1 MTPGVPVPTLLK
13 LATII
18 LVAVAC
24 ALASADPARAGSLPS
39 ASAAYAR
46 GDYVTAAKQLE
57 PLAAAGNAWAQG
69 LLGFMYEYGRGVP
82 QDYVC
87 AAGWYTRAAEQ
98 GDPAAQHL
106 LGILY
111 EKGYGVPKDVVLSYM
126 WLNLAAARAG
136 RAERDAYTRL
146 RNAVATKMSRVQ
158 LALAQQ
164 LASEWFPK
172 RER

>member
-1 MTPGVPVPTLLK
+1 MRHGNNRSLLK
-13 LATII
+13 VATII

-24 ALASADPARAGSLPS
+24 VLGSADATRAGSLSS

-87 AAGWYTRAAEQ
+87 AAGWYTRAAAQ

-106 LGILY
+106 LGLLY
-111 EKGYGVPKDVVLSYM
+111 DKGLGVPRDVVLSYM
-126 WLNLAAARAG
+126 WLDLAAARAG
-136 RAERDAYTRL
+136 RSERDAYSRL
-146 RNAVATKMSRVQ
+146 RNAVATKMSHAQ

-164 LASEWFPK
+164 LAIEWFPK